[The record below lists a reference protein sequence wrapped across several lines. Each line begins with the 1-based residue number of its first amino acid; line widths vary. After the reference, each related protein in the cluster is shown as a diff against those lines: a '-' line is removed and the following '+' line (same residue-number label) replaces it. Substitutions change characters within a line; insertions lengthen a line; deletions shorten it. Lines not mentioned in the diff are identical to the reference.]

1 MTVETCN
8 SDVGIVEAAHRFKP
22 DLILLDVMMPDV
34 DGPTAFRQL
43 QKVPELSSIPV
54 VFITAK
60 VVGGDITEFL
70 ELGAV
75 DAISKPYDPF
85 KLPEMVKEILSK
97 SSP

>member
-8 SDVGIVEAAHRFKP
+8 SGVGIVEVAHRFKP

-43 QKVPELSSIPV
+43 QKVPELSYIPV

-75 DAISKPYDPF
+75 DVISKPYDPF